1 MQIVEIKPDFNSR
14 PNGQENKNGKKNWIY
29 LMKNMNT
36 HSEVDRVYNILW
48 DTFAENYFLT
58 RAYLK

>member
-14 PNGQENKNGKKNWIY
+14 PNGQKNKNEKKNWIY